1 MIGRRKVVGEVVDF
15 EGIFSFFGFNAS
27 LKLIF
32 RVNIEWTKAISYTI
46 QGVALTRLE
55 TVFVAFPF
63 WISLLSSRS
72 PTNLR
77 LNLLPPKMNGC

>member
-1 MIGRRKVVGEVVDF
+1 MVGEVVDF

-32 RVNIEWTKAISYTI
+32 NIEWTNAISYTI

-63 WISLLSSRS
+63 
-72 PTNLR
+72 
-77 LNLLPPKMNGC
+77 

>member
-1 MIGRRKVVGEVVDF
+1 MVGEVVDF

-32 RVNIEWTKAISYTI
+32 RANIEWTNAISYTI

-63 WISLLSSRS
+63 
-72 PTNLR
+72 
-77 LNLLPPKMNGC
+77 